1 MYIVLATKIGTDLI
15 DLKGVGPALVSKL
28 QKLKI
33 HNQYDLLFLLP
44 IRYEDKTSLHKIS
57 DLVAGEKALIQ
68 GFVVLTTIVYRGRR
82 MLISQLSDDTGIITL
97 RFFHF
102 SKQQARRLAK
112 NTVVRCFGQ
121 TRKTASGLEMIHPE
135 YQIINPENPAPLESG
150 LTPIYPTTEG
160 LQQGRLRKFVR
171 AALEQQIDTIEELL
185 PDSIVKELGLVPLTE
200 ALREIH
206 QPSQKNIVND
216 HESLARKRLIIEELL
231 ANQLALKRLKRHT
244 KKEPAT
250 VLANRLL
257 KESLIKNLP
266 FKLTKSQ
273 ARVVE
278 EIEMDLEK
286 NRPMMRLLQGD
297 VGSGKTIVAALAM
310 LIAVGSKQQA
320 VLMAPT
326 ELLAEQHFNNV
337 VSWFEPLG
345 ISVALLK
352 SKLSAKDRRTV
363 FAGVA
368 NGTIDII
375 VGTHALF
382 QPSVVYKNLSLV
394 VVDEQHRFG
403 VEQRLSLMKKS
414 SARNTVPHQLIM
426 TATPIPRTLAMTA
439 YGDLD
444 ASIITELPKGRGN
457 IKTIV
462 VPEEKRSQV
471 VDKISKECALGRQ
484 SYWVCPLI
492 EESEELNFQ
501 AAEST
506 YVFLQEQLKRLSVGL
521 VHGKLSSVKKTK
533 AMENFVNGN
542 TNILVAT
549 TVIEVGV
556 DVANSSVMVIENAE
570 RLGLTQLH
578 QLRGRI
584 GRGRHESVC
593 ILLYKKPLS
602 SVAKER
608 LAAIRATNDGF
619 LIAEKDL
626 QLRGPG
632 ELLGTRQKG
641 LIGLRI
647 ADIMRDAYLLPAI
660 NKLAIDIE
668 QNHPDLI
675 EKIVRRWV
683 GDQLEYRNV

>member
-1 MYIVLATKIGTDLI
+1 MGTDLI

-28 QKLKI
+28 EKLNI
-33 HNQYDLLFLLP
+33 HSQYDLLFLLP
-44 IRYEDKTSLHKIS
+44 IRYEDKTSLQKIS
-57 DLVAGEKALIQ
+57 DLVPSEKVLVQ
-68 GFVVLTTIVYRGRR
+68 GTIVLTTIVYRGRR

-102 SKQQARRLAK
+102 SKQQAKGLAK
-112 NTVVRCFGQ
+112 NTIVRCFGQ
-121 TRKTASGLEMIHPE
+121 TRKTTSGLEMIHPE
-135 YQIINPENPAPLESG
+135 YQIIDPENPQPLETG
-150 LTPIYPTTEG
+150 LTPIYPSTEG
-160 LQQGRLRKFVR
+160 LQQGRLRKIIR
-171 AALEQQIDTIEELL
+171 AALNQQIDSIPELL
-185 PDSIVKELGLVPLTE
+185 PHSIIKELGLAPLTKS
-200 ALREIH
+200 LQEIH
-206 QPSQKNIVND
+206 QPSQKNIAN
-216 HESLARKRLIIEELL
+216 ENENLFRKRLIIEELL
-231 ANQLALKRLKRHT
+231 ANQLALKRLKRRT
-244 KKEPAT
+244 KKEPAMA
-250 VLANRLL
+250 LSNLSL
-257 KESLIKNLP
+257 KESLITDLP

-273 ARVVE
+273 SRVVE
-278 EIEMDLEK
+278 EIEGDLKK
-286 NRPMMRLLQGD
+286 NQPMMRLLQGD
-297 VGSGKTIVAALAM
+297 VGSGKTIVAALTM
-310 LIAVGSKQQA
+310 LIAVGNKQQA
-320 VLMAPT
+320 ALMAPT
-326 ELLAEQHFNNV
+326 ELLAEQHYDNL

-345 ISVALLK
+345 VSVALLK
-352 SKLSAKDRRTV
+352 SKLSAKDRREV
-363 FAGVA
+363 LAGIA
-368 NGTIDII
+368 EGNTDII

-382 QPSVVYKNLSLV
+382 QPNVVYKRLALV

-414 SARNTVPHQLIM
+414 NDRNSVPHQLIM

-444 ASIITELPKGRGN
+444 ASIIDELPKGRGD
-457 IKTIV
+457 IETII
-462 VPEEKRSQV
+462 VPEEKRTQV
-471 VDKISKECALGRQ
+471 MEKIIKECAAGRQ

-506 YVFLQEQLKRLSVGL
+506 YVLLQETLQQLNIGL
-521 VHGKLSSVKKTK
+521 VHGKLSSAKKIK
-533 AMENFVNGN
+533 AMEKFKNGN
-542 TNILVAT
+542 THVLVAT

-584 GRGRHESVC
+584 GRGKHQSLC
-593 ILLYKKPLS
+593 ILIYKKPLS
-602 SVAKER
+602 SIAKER

-619 LIAEKDL
+619 VIAEKDL

-660 NKLAIDIE
+660 NKLTVNIE
-668 QNHPDLI
+668 ENHPDVI

>member
-1 MYIVLATKIGTDLI
+1 MGTDLI

-28 QKLKI
+28 QKLKV

-57 DLVAGEKALIQ
+57 ALVAGEKALIQ
-68 GFVVLTTIVYRGRR
+68 GFIVLTTVVYRGRR

-97 RFFHF
+97 RFFNF

-112 NTVVRCFGQ
+112 NAVVRCFGQ

-135 YQIINPENPAPLESG
+135 YQIINPENPAPLEAG

-160 LQQGRLRKFVR
+160 LQQGRLRKIVR

-185 PDSIVKELGLVPLTE
+185 PASIVEELGLVPLTE
-200 ALREIH
+200 SLREIH

-216 HESLARKRLIIEELL
+216 HQSLARKRLIIEELL
-231 ANQLALKRLKRHT
+231 ANQLALKRLKRYT
-244 KKEPAT
+244 KKEPAM

-266 FKLTKSQ
+266 FILTKSQ

-278 EIEMDLEK
+278 EIEMDLKK
-286 NRPMMRLLQGD
+286 NQPMMRLLQGD

-320 VLMAPT
+320 ALMAPT
-326 ELLAEQHFNNV
+326 ELLAEQHFNTV

-345 ISVALLK
+345 VSVALLK

-382 QPSVVYKNLSLV
+382 QPSVVYKNLALV

-414 SARNTVPHQLIM
+414 NDRNTVPHQLIM

-471 VDKISKECALGRQ
+471 MDKISKECALGRQ

-506 YVFLQEQLKRLSVGL
+506 YVFLQEKLKRLSIGL
-521 VHGKLSSVKKTK
+521 VHGKLSSVKKIK
-533 AMENFVNGN
+533 AMENFINGN

-584 GRGRHESVC
+584 GRGRHESIC

-602 SVAKER
+602 LVAKER
-608 LAAIRATNDGF
+608 LAVIRATNDGF

-660 NKLAIDIE
+660 NKLTVNIE

>member
-1 MYIVLATKIGTDLI
+1 MGTDLI

-28 QKLKI
+28 QKLKV

-57 DLVAGEKALIQ
+57 ALVAGEKALIQ
-68 GFVVLTTIVYRGRR
+68 GFIVLTTVVYRGRR

-97 RFFHF
+97 RFFNF

-135 YQIINPENPAPLESG
+135 YQIINPENPAPLEAG

-160 LQQGRLRKFVR
+160 LQQGRLRKIVR

-185 PDSIVKELGLVPLTE
+185 PASIVKELGLVPLTE
-200 ALREIH
+200 SLREIH

-216 HESLARKRLIIEELL
+216 HQSLARKRLIIEELL
-231 ANQLALKRLKRHT
+231 ANQLALKRLKRYT
-244 KKEPAT
+244 KKEPAM

-266 FKLTKSQ
+266 FILTKSQ

-278 EIEMDLEK
+278 EIEMDLKK

-320 VLMAPT
+320 ALMAPT
-326 ELLAEQHFNNV
+326 ELLAEQHFNTV

-345 ISVALLK
+345 VSVALLK

-382 QPSVVYKNLSLV
+382 QPSVVYKNLALV

-414 SARNTVPHQLIM
+414 NDRNTVPHQLIM

-471 VDKISKECALGRQ
+471 MDKISKECALGRQ

-506 YVFLQEQLKRLSVGL
+506 YVFLQEKLKRLSIGL
-521 VHGKLSSVKKTK
+521 VHGKLSSVKKIK
-533 AMENFVNGN
+533 AMENFINGN

-608 LAAIRATNDGF
+608 LAVIRATNDGF

-660 NKLAIDIE
+660 NKLTVNIE

>member
-1 MYIVLATKIGTDLI
+1 MGTDLI
-15 DLKGVGPALVSKL
+15 DLKGVGPVLVSKL
-28 QKLKI
+28 QKLKV

-57 DLVAGEKALIQ
+57 ALVAGEKALIQ
-68 GFVVLTTIVYRGRR
+68 GFVVLTTVVYRGRR

-121 TRKTASGLEMIHPE
+121 TRKTASGLEVIHPQ
-135 YQIINPENPAPLESG
+135 YQIINPENPAPLEAG

-160 LQQGRLRKFVR
+160 LQQGRLRKIVR

-185 PDSIVKELGLVPLTE
+185 PASIVKELGLVPLTE
-200 ALREIH
+200 SLREIH

-216 HESLARKRLIIEELL
+216 HQSLARKRLIIEELL

-244 KKEPAT
+244 KKEPAMA
-250 VLANRLL
+250 LANRLL

-266 FKLTKSQ
+266 FILTKSQ

-278 EIEMDLEK
+278 EIEMDLKK

-320 VLMAPT
+320 ALMAPT

-345 ISVALLK
+345 VSVALLK

-363 FAGVA
+363 LAGIA

-382 QPSVVYKNLSLV
+382 QPSVVYKNLALV

-414 SARNTVPHQLIM
+414 SDRNTVPHQLIM

-471 VDKISKECALGRQ
+471 MDKISKECALGRQ

-506 YVFLQEQLKRLSVGL
+506 YVFLQEKLKRLSIGL

-533 AMENFVNGN
+533 AMENFINGH

-608 LAAIRATNDGF
+608 LAVIRATNDGF

-647 ADIMRDAYLLPAI
+647 ADIMRDAYLLPTI
-660 NKLAIDIE
+660 NKLTVNIE

>member
-1 MYIVLATKIGTDLI
+1 MGTDLI
-15 DLKGVGPALVSKL
+15 ALKGVGPALVSKL
-28 QKLKI
+28 EKLNI
-33 HNQYDLLFLLP
+33 HSQYDLLFLLP
-44 IRYEDKTSLHKIS
+44 IRYEDKTSLQKIS
-57 DLVAGEKALIQ
+57 DLVPGEKVLIQ
-68 GFVVLTTIVYRGRR
+68 GTIVLTTIVYRGRR

-102 SKQQARRLAK
+102 SKQQAKGLAK
-112 NTVVRCFGQ
+112 NTIVRCFGQ
-121 TRKTASGLEMIHPE
+121 TRKTTSGLEMIHPE
-135 YQIINPENPAPLESG
+135 YQIIDPENPQPLETG
-150 LTPIYPTTEG
+150 LTPIYPSTEG
-160 LQQGRLRKFVR
+160 LQQGRLRKIIR
-171 AALEQQIDTIEELL
+171 AALNQQIDSIPELL
-185 PDSIVKELGLVPLTE
+185 PRSIIKELGLVPLTE
-200 ALREIH
+200 SLQEIH
-206 QPSQKNIVND
+206 QPSQKNIANE
-216 HESLARKRLIIEELL
+216 HENLFRKRLIFEELL
-231 ANQLALKRLKRHT
+231 ANQLALKRLKRRT
-244 KKEPAT
+244 KKEPAMA
-250 VLANRLL
+250 LGNLLL
-257 KESLIKNLP
+257 KQSLIAALP

-273 ARVVE
+273 SRVVE
-278 EIEMDLEK
+278 EIEEDLKK
-286 NRPMMRLLQGD
+286 NQPMMRLLQGD
-297 VGSGKTIVAALAM
+297 VGSGKTIVAALTM
-310 LIAVGSKQQA
+310 LIAVGNKQQA
-320 VLMAPT
+320 ALMAPT
-326 ELLAEQHFNNV
+326 ELLAEQHYNNL

-345 ISVALLK
+345 VSVALLK
-352 SKLSAKDRRTV
+352 SKLSAKDRREVLT
-363 FAGVA
+363 GVA
-368 NGTIDII
+368 EGNVDII

-382 QPSVVYKNLSLV
+382 QPNVVYKRLALV
-394 VVDEQHRFG
+394 VVDEQQRFG

-414 SARNTVPHQLIM
+414 SNRNSVPHQLIM

-444 ASIITELPKGRGN
+444 ASIIDELPKGRGD
-457 IKTIV
+457 IETII
-462 VPEEKRSQV
+462 VPEEKRAQV
-471 VDKISKECALGRQ
+471 MEKIIKECARGRQ

-506 YVFLQEQLKRLSVGL
+506 YALLQETLQQLNIGL
-521 VHGKLSSVKKTK
+521 VHGKLNSAKKIK
-533 AMENFVNGN
+533 AMENFKNGN
-542 TNILVAT
+542 TDVLVAT

-584 GRGRHESVC
+584 GRGKHKSLC
-593 ILLYKKPLS
+593 ILIYKKPLS
-602 SVAKER
+602 SIAKER

-619 LIAEKDL
+619 VIAEKDL

-660 NKLAIDIE
+660 NKLTVNIE
-668 QNHPDLI
+668 ENHPDVI

>member
-1 MYIVLATKIGTDLI
+1 MGTDLI

-28 QKLKI
+28 QKLKV

-57 DLVAGEKALIQ
+57 ALVAGEKALIQ
-68 GFVVLTTIVYRGRR
+68 GFIVLTTVVYRGRR

-97 RFFHF
+97 RFFNF

-135 YQIINPENPAPLESG
+135 YQIINPENPAPLEAG

-160 LQQGRLRKFVR
+160 LQQGRLRKIVR

-185 PDSIVKELGLVPLTE
+185 PASIVKELGLVPLTE
-200 ALREIH
+200 SLREIH

-216 HESLARKRLIIEELL
+216 HQSLARKRLIIEELL
-231 ANQLALKRLKRHT
+231 ANQLALKRLKKHT
-244 KKEPAT
+244 KKEPAMA
-250 VLANRLL
+250 LANRLL

-278 EIEMDLEK
+278 EIEMDLKK

-320 VLMAPT
+320 TLMAPT

-345 ISVALLK
+345 VSVALLK

-363 FAGVA
+363 LAGIA

-382 QPSVVYKNLSLV
+382 QPSVVYKNLALV

-414 SARNTVPHQLIM
+414 SDRNTVPHQLIM

-471 VDKISKECALGRQ
+471 MDKISKECALGRQ

-506 YVFLQEQLKRLSVGL
+506 YVFLQEKLKRLSIGL

-533 AMENFVNGN
+533 AMENFINGH

-608 LAAIRATNDGF
+608 LAVIRATNDGF

-660 NKLAIDIE
+660 NKLTVNIE

>member
-1 MYIVLATKIGTDLI
+1 MGTDLI

-28 QKLKI
+28 QKLKV

-57 DLVAGEKALIQ
+57 ALVAGEKALIQ
-68 GFVVLTTIVYRGRR
+68 GFIVLTTVVYRGRR

-97 RFFHF
+97 RFFNF

-135 YQIINPENPAPLESG
+135 YQIINPENPAPLEAG

-160 LQQGRLRKFVR
+160 LQQGRLRKIVR

-185 PDSIVKELGLVPLTE
+185 PASVVKELGLVPLTE
-200 ALREIH
+200 SLREIH

-216 HESLARKRLIIEELL
+216 HQSLARKRLIIEELL
-231 ANQLALKRLKRHT
+231 ANQLALKRLKRYT
-244 KKEPAT
+244 KKEPAM

-266 FKLTKSQ
+266 FILTKSQ

-278 EIEMDLEK
+278 EIEMDLKK
-286 NRPMMRLLQGD
+286 NQPMMRLLQGD

-320 VLMAPT
+320 ALMAPT

-382 QPSVVYKNLSLV
+382 QPSVVYKNLALV

-414 SARNTVPHQLIM
+414 NDRNTVPHQLIM

-471 VDKISKECALGRQ
+471 MDKISKECALGRQ

-506 YVFLQEQLKRLSVGL
+506 YVFLQEKLKRLSIGL
-521 VHGKLSSVKKTK
+521 VHGKLSSVKKIK
-533 AMENFVNGN
+533 AMENFINGN

-584 GRGRHESVC
+584 GRGRHESIC

-602 SVAKER
+602 LVAKER
-608 LAAIRATNDGF
+608 LAVIRATNDGF

-660 NKLAIDIE
+660 NKLTVNIE

>member
-1 MYIVLATKIGTDLI
+1 MGTDLI

-135 YQIINPENPAPLESG
+135 YQIINPENPAPLEAG

-160 LQQGRLRKFVR
+160 LQQGRLRKIVR

-185 PDSIVKELGLVPLTE
+185 PASIVKELGLVPLTE
-200 ALREIH
+200 SLREIH

-216 HESLARKRLIIEELL
+216 HQSLARKRLIIEELL

-320 VLMAPT
+320 ALMAPT

-382 QPSVVYKNLSLV
+382 QPSVVYKNLALV

-660 NKLAIDIE
+660 NKLTVNIE

>member
-1 MYIVLATKIGTDLI
+1 MGTDLI

-28 QKLKI
+28 EKLNI
-33 HNQYDLLFLLP
+33 HSQYDLLFLLP
-44 IRYEDKTSLHKIS
+44 IRYEDKTSLQKIS
-57 DLVAGEKALIQ
+57 DLVPGEKVLIQ
-68 GFVVLTTIVYRGRR
+68 GTIVLTTIVYRGRR

-102 SKQQARRLAK
+102 SKQQAKGLAK
-112 NTVVRCFGQ
+112 NTIVRCFGQ
-121 TRKTASGLEMIHPE
+121 TRKTTSGLEMIHPE
-135 YQIINPENPAPLESG
+135 YQIIDPENPQPLETG
-150 LTPIYPTTEG
+150 LTPIYPSTEG
-160 LQQGRLRKFVR
+160 LQQGRLRKIIR
-171 AALEQQIDTIEELL
+171 AALNQQIDSIPELL
-185 PDSIVKELGLVPLTE
+185 PPSVIKELSLVPLTE
-200 ALREIH
+200 SLQEIH
-206 QPSQKNIVND
+206 QPSQKNIANED
-216 HESLARKRLIIEELL
+216 DNLFRKRLIIEELL
-231 ANQLALKRLKRHT
+231 ANQLALKRLKRRT
-244 KKEPAT
+244 KKEPAMA
-250 VLANRLL
+250 LGNLLL
-257 KESLIKNLP
+257 KESLIRALP

-273 ARVVE
+273 SRVVE
-278 EIEMDLEK
+278 EIEEDLKK
-286 NRPMMRLLQGD
+286 NQPMMRLLQGD

-310 LIAVGSKQQA
+310 LIAVGNKQQA
-320 VLMAPT
+320 AMMAPT
-326 ELLAEQHFNNV
+326 ELLAEQHYNNL

-345 ISVALLK
+345 VSVALLK
-352 SKLSAKDRRTV
+352 SKLSAKDRREVLT
-363 FAGVA
+363 GVA
-368 NGTIDII
+368 EGNIDII

-382 QPSVVYKNLSLV
+382 QPNVVYKSLALV

-414 SARNTVPHQLIM
+414 SDRNSVPHQLIM

-444 ASIITELPKGRGN
+444 ASIIDELPKGRGD
-457 IKTIV
+457 IETII
-462 VPEEKRSQV
+462 VPEEKRAQV
-471 VDKISKECALGRQ
+471 MEKIIKECARGRQ

-506 YVFLQEQLKRLSVGL
+506 YVLLQETLQQLNIGL
-521 VHGKLSSVKKTK
+521 VHGKLSSAKKIK
-533 AMENFVNGN
+533 AMENFKNGN
-542 TNILVAT
+542 THVLVAT

-584 GRGRHESVC
+584 GRGKHKSLC
-593 ILLYKKPLS
+593 ILIYKKPLS
-602 SVAKER
+602 SIAKER

-619 LIAEKDL
+619 VIAEKDL

-660 NKLAIDIE
+660 NKLTVNIE
-668 QNHPDLI
+668 ENHPDVI

>member
-1 MYIVLATKIGTDLI
+1 MGTDLI
-15 DLKGVGPALVSKL
+15 DLKGIGPVLVSKL
-28 QKLKI
+28 QKLKV

-57 DLVAGEKALIQ
+57 ALVAGEKALIQ
-68 GFVVLTTIVYRGRR
+68 GFVVLTTVVYRGRR

-135 YQIINPENPAPLESG
+135 YQIINPENPAPLEAG

-160 LQQGRLRKFVR
+160 LQQGRLRKIVR

-185 PDSIVKELGLVPLTE
+185 PASIVKELGLVPLTE
-200 ALREIH
+200 SLREIH

-216 HESLARKRLIIEELL
+216 HQSLARKRLIIEELL

-244 KKEPAT
+244 KKEPAMA
-250 VLANRLL
+250 LANRLL

-278 EIEMDLEK
+278 EIEMDLKK

-320 VLMAPT
+320 ALMAPT

-345 ISVALLK
+345 VSVALLK

-363 FAGVA
+363 LAGIA

-382 QPSVVYKNLSLV
+382 QPSVVYKNLALV

-414 SARNTVPHQLIM
+414 SDRNTVPHQLIM

-471 VDKISKECALGRQ
+471 MDKISKECALGRQ

-506 YVFLQEQLKRLSVGL
+506 YVFLQEKLKRLSIGL

-533 AMENFVNGN
+533 AMENFINGH

-578 QLRGRI
+578 QLRGRV

-608 LAAIRATNDGF
+608 LAVIRATNDGF

-647 ADIMRDAYLLPAI
+647 ADIMRDAYLLPTI
-660 NKLAIDIE
+660 NKLTVNIE

>member
-1 MYIVLATKIGTDLI
+1 MGTDLI
-15 DLKGVGPALVSKL
+15 DLKGVGPVLVSKL
-28 QKLKI
+28 QKLKV

-57 DLVAGEKALIQ
+57 ALVAGEKALIQ
-68 GFVVLTTIVYRGRR
+68 GFVVLTTVVYRGRR

-135 YQIINPENPAPLESG
+135 YQIINPENPAPLEAG

-160 LQQGRLRKFVR
+160 LQQGRLRKIVR

-185 PDSIVKELGLVPLTE
+185 PASIVKELGLVPLTE
-200 ALREIH
+200 SLREIH

-216 HESLARKRLIIEELL
+216 HQSLARKRLIIEELL

-244 KKEPAT
+244 KKEPAMA
-250 VLANRLL
+250 LANRLL

-278 EIEMDLEK
+278 EIEMDLKK

-320 VLMAPT
+320 ALMAPT

-345 ISVALLK
+345 VSVALLK

-363 FAGVA
+363 LAGIA

-382 QPSVVYKNLSLV
+382 QPSVVYKNLALV

-414 SARNTVPHQLIM
+414 SDRNTVPHQLIM

-471 VDKISKECALGRQ
+471 MDKISKECALGRQ

-506 YVFLQEQLKRLSVGL
+506 YVFLQEKLKRLSIGL

-533 AMENFVNGN
+533 AMENFINGH

-608 LAAIRATNDGF
+608 LAVIRATNDGF

-660 NKLAIDIE
+660 NKLTVNIE

>member
-1 MYIVLATKIGTDLI
+1 MGTDLI
-15 DLKGVGPALVSKL
+15 DLKGVGPVLVSKL
-28 QKLKI
+28 QKLKV

-57 DLVAGEKALIQ
+57 ALVAGEKALIQ
-68 GFVVLTTIVYRGRR
+68 GFVVLTTVVYRGRR

-97 RFFHF
+97 RFFNF

-135 YQIINPENPAPLESG
+135 YQIINPENPAPLEAG

-160 LQQGRLRKFVR
+160 LQQGRLRKIVR

-185 PDSIVKELGLVPLTE
+185 PASIVKELGLVPLTE
-200 ALREIH
+200 SLREIH

-216 HESLARKRLIIEELL
+216 HQSLARKRLIIEELL

-244 KKEPAT
+244 KKEPAMA
-250 VLANRLL
+250 LANRLL
-257 KESLIKNLP
+257 KASLIKNLP

-278 EIEMDLEK
+278 EIEMDLKK
-286 NRPMMRLLQGD
+286 NQPMMRLLQGD

-320 VLMAPT
+320 ALMAPT
-326 ELLAEQHFNNV
+326 ELLAEQHFNTV

-345 ISVALLK
+345 VSVALLK

-363 FAGVA
+363 LAGIA

-382 QPSVVYKNLSLV
+382 QPSVVYKNLALA

-414 SARNTVPHQLIM
+414 SDRNTVPHQLIM

-471 VDKISKECALGRQ
+471 MDKISKECALGRQ

-506 YVFLQEQLKRLSVGL
+506 YVFLQEKLKRLSIGL

-533 AMENFVNGN
+533 AMENFINGH

-578 QLRGRI
+578 QLRGRV

-608 LAAIRATNDGF
+608 LAVIRATNDGF

-660 NKLAIDIE
+660 NKLTVNIE

>member
-1 MYIVLATKIGTDLI
+1 MGTDLI

-28 QKLKI
+28 QKLKV

-44 IRYEDKTSLHKIS
+44 IRYEDKTYLHKIS
-57 DLVAGEKALIQ
+57 ALVAGEKALIQ
-68 GFVVLTTIVYRGRR
+68 GFVVLTTVVYRGRR

-121 TRKTASGLEMIHPE
+121 TRKTASGLEMIHPQ
-135 YQIINPENPAPLESG
+135 YQIINPENPAPLEAG

-160 LQQGRLRKFVR
+160 LQQGRLRKIVR

-185 PDSIVKELGLVPLTE
+185 PASIVKELGLVPLTE
-200 ALREIH
+200 SLREIH
-206 QPSQKNIVND
+206 QPSQKNIVNG
-216 HESLARKRLIIEELL
+216 HQSLARKRLIIEELL

-244 KKEPAT
+244 KKEPAMA
-250 VLANRLL
+250 LANRLL

-278 EIEMDLEK
+278 EIEMDLKK

-320 VLMAPT
+320 ALMAPT

-345 ISVALLK
+345 VSVALLK

-363 FAGVA
+363 LAGIA

-382 QPSVVYKNLSLV
+382 QPSVVYKNLALV

-414 SARNTVPHQLIM
+414 SDRNTVPHQLIM

-471 VDKISKECALGRQ
+471 MDKISKECALGRQ

-506 YVFLQEQLKRLSVGL
+506 YVFLQEKLKRLSIGL

-533 AMENFVNGN
+533 AMENFINGH

-578 QLRGRI
+578 QLRGRV

-608 LAAIRATNDGF
+608 LAVIRATNDGF

-660 NKLAIDIE
+660 NKLTVNIE

>member
-1 MYIVLATKIGTDLI
+1 MGTDLI

-28 QKLKI
+28 QKLKV

-57 DLVAGEKALIQ
+57 ALVAGEKALIQ
-68 GFVVLTTIVYRGRR
+68 GFVVLTTVVYRGRR

-135 YQIINPENPAPLESG
+135 YQIINPENPAPLEAG

-160 LQQGRLRKFVR
+160 LQQGRLRKIVR

-185 PDSIVKELGLVPLTE
+185 PASIVKELGLVPLTE
-200 ALREIH
+200 SLREIH

-216 HESLARKRLIIEELL
+216 HQSLARKRLIIEELL

-244 KKEPAT
+244 KKEPAMA
-250 VLANRLL
+250 LANRLL
-257 KESLIKNLP
+257 KASLIKNLP

-278 EIEMDLEK
+278 EIEMDLKK

-320 VLMAPT
+320 ALMAPT

-345 ISVALLK
+345 VSVALLK

-363 FAGVA
+363 LAGIA

-382 QPSVVYKNLSLV
+382 QPSVVYKNLALV

-414 SARNTVPHQLIM
+414 SDRNTVPHQLIM

-471 VDKISKECALGRQ
+471 MDKISKECALGRQ

-506 YVFLQEQLKRLSVGL
+506 YVFLQEKLKRLSIGL

-533 AMENFVNGN
+533 AMENFINGH

-608 LAAIRATNDGF
+608 LAVIRATNDGF

-660 NKLAIDIE
+660 NKLTVNIE

>member
-1 MYIVLATKIGTDLI
+1 MGTDLI
-15 DLKGVGPALVSKL
+15 DLKGVGPVLVSKL
-28 QKLKI
+28 QKLKV

-44 IRYEDKTSLHKIS
+44 IRYEDKTYLHKIS
-57 DLVAGEKALIQ
+57 ALVAGEKALIQ
-68 GFVVLTTIVYRGRR
+68 GFVVLTTVVYRGRR

-135 YQIINPENPAPLESG
+135 YQIINPENPAPLEAG

-160 LQQGRLRKFVR
+160 LQQGRLRKIVR

-185 PDSIVKELGLVPLTE
+185 PASIVKELGLVPLTE
-200 ALREIH
+200 SLREIH
-206 QPSQKNIVND
+206 QPSQKNIVNG
-216 HESLARKRLIIEELL
+216 HQSLARKRLIIEELL

-244 KKEPAT
+244 KKEPAMA
-250 VLANRLL
+250 LANRLL

-278 EIEMDLEK
+278 EIEMDLKK

-320 VLMAPT
+320 ALMAPT

-345 ISVALLK
+345 VSVALLK

-363 FAGVA
+363 LAGIA

-382 QPSVVYKNLSLV
+382 QPSVVYKNLALV

-414 SARNTVPHQLIM
+414 SDRNTVPHQLIM

-471 VDKISKECALGRQ
+471 IDKISKECALGRQ

-506 YVFLQEQLKRLSVGL
+506 YVFLQEKLKRLSIGL

-533 AMENFVNGN
+533 AMENFINGH

-578 QLRGRI
+578 QLRGRV

-608 LAAIRATNDGF
+608 LAVIRATNDGF

-647 ADIMRDAYLLPAI
+647 ADIMRDAYLLPTI
-660 NKLAIDIE
+660 NKLTVNIE

>member
-1 MYIVLATKIGTDLI
+1 MGTDLI

-28 QKLKI
+28 QKLKV

-57 DLVAGEKALIQ
+57 ALVAGEKALIQ
-68 GFVVLTTIVYRGRR
+68 GFVVLTTVVYRGRR

-135 YQIINPENPAPLESG
+135 YQIINPENPAPLEAG

-160 LQQGRLRKFVR
+160 LQQGRLRKIVR

-185 PDSIVKELGLVPLTE
+185 PASIVKELGLVPLTE
-200 ALREIH
+200 SLREIH

-216 HESLARKRLIIEELL
+216 HQSLARKRLIIEELL

-244 KKEPAT
+244 KKEPAMA
-250 VLANRLL
+250 LANRLL

-278 EIEMDLEK
+278 EIEMDLKK

-320 VLMAPT
+320 ALMAPT

-345 ISVALLK
+345 VSVALLK

-363 FAGVA
+363 LAGIA

-382 QPSVVYKNLSLV
+382 QPSVVYKNLALV

-414 SARNTVPHQLIM
+414 SDRNTVPHQLIM

-471 VDKISKECALGRQ
+471 MDKISKECALGRQ

-506 YVFLQEQLKRLSVGL
+506 YVFLQEKLKRLSIGL

-533 AMENFVNGN
+533 AMENFINGH

-608 LAAIRATNDGF
+608 LAVIRATNDGF

-660 NKLAIDIE
+660 NKLTVNIE

>member
-1 MYIVLATKIGTDLI
+1 MGTDLI

-28 QKLKI
+28 QKLKV

-57 DLVAGEKALIQ
+57 ALVAGEKALIQ
-68 GFVVLTTIVYRGRR
+68 GFIVLTTVVYRGRR

-97 RFFHF
+97 RFFNF

-135 YQIINPENPAPLESG
+135 YQIINPENPAPLEAG

-160 LQQGRLRKFVR
+160 LQQGRLRKIVR

-185 PDSIVKELGLVPLTE
+185 PASIVKELGLVPLTE
-200 ALREIH
+200 SLREIH

-216 HESLARKRLIIEELL
+216 HQSLARKRLIIEELL
-231 ANQLALKRLKRHT
+231 ANQLALKRLKRYT
-244 KKEPAT
+244 KKEPAM

-266 FKLTKSQ
+266 FILTKSQ

-278 EIEMDLEK
+278 EIEMDLKK
-286 NRPMMRLLQGD
+286 NQPMMRLLQGD

-320 VLMAPT
+320 ALMAPT
-326 ELLAEQHFNNV
+326 ELLAEQHFNTV

-345 ISVALLK
+345 VSVALLK

-382 QPSVVYKNLSLV
+382 QPSVVYKNLALV

-414 SARNTVPHQLIM
+414 NDRNTVPHQLIM

-471 VDKISKECALGRQ
+471 MDKISKECALGRQ

-506 YVFLQEQLKRLSVGL
+506 YVFLQEKLKRLSIGL
-521 VHGKLSSVKKTK
+521 VHGKLSSAKKTK
-533 AMENFVNGN
+533 AMENFINGN

-584 GRGRHESVC
+584 GRGRHESIC

-602 SVAKER
+602 LIAKER
-608 LAAIRATNDGF
+608 LAVIRATNDGF

-660 NKLAIDIE
+660 NKLTVNIE

>member
-1 MYIVLATKIGTDLI
+1 MGTDLI
-15 DLKGVGPALVSKL
+15 DLKGVGPVLVSKL
-28 QKLKI
+28 QKLKV

-44 IRYEDKTSLHKIS
+44 IRYEDKTYLHKIS
-57 DLVAGEKALIQ
+57 ALVAGEKALIQ
-68 GFVVLTTIVYRGRR
+68 GFVVLTTVVYRGRR

-135 YQIINPENPAPLESG
+135 YQIINPENPAPLEAG

-160 LQQGRLRKFVR
+160 LQQGRLRKIVR

-185 PDSIVKELGLVPLTE
+185 PASIVKELGLVPLTE
-200 ALREIH
+200 SLREIH
-206 QPSQKNIVND
+206 QPSQKNIVNG
-216 HESLARKRLIIEELL
+216 HQSLARKRLIIEELL

-244 KKEPAT
+244 KKEPAMA
-250 VLANRLL
+250 LANRLL

-278 EIEMDLEK
+278 EIEMDLKK
-286 NRPMMRLLQGD
+286 NWPMMRLLQGD

-320 VLMAPT
+320 ALMAPT

-345 ISVALLK
+345 VSVALLK

-363 FAGVA
+363 LAGIA

-382 QPSVVYKNLSLV
+382 QPSVVYKNLALV

-414 SARNTVPHQLIM
+414 SDRNTVPHQLIM

-471 VDKISKECALGRQ
+471 MDKISKECALGRQ

-506 YVFLQEQLKRLSVGL
+506 YVFLQEKLKRLSIGL

-533 AMENFVNGN
+533 AMENFINGH

-578 QLRGRI
+578 QLRGRV

-608 LAAIRATNDGF
+608 LAVIRATNDGF

-660 NKLAIDIE
+660 NKLTVNIE

>member
-1 MYIVLATKIGTDLI
+1 MGTDLI
-15 DLKGVGPALVSKL
+15 DLKGVGPVLVSKL
-28 QKLKI
+28 QKLKV

-57 DLVAGEKALIQ
+57 ALVAGEKALIQ
-68 GFVVLTTIVYRGRR
+68 GFVVLTTVVYRGRR

-135 YQIINPENPAPLESG
+135 YQIINPENPAPLEAG

-160 LQQGRLRKFVR
+160 LQQGRLRKIVR

-185 PDSIVKELGLVPLTE
+185 PASIVKELGLVPLTE
-200 ALREIH
+200 SLREIH
-206 QPSQKNIVND
+206 QPSQKNIVNG
-216 HESLARKRLIIEELL
+216 HQSLARKRLIIEELL

-244 KKEPAT
+244 KKEPAMA
-250 VLANRLL
+250 LANRLL

-278 EIEMDLEK
+278 EIEMDLKK
-286 NRPMMRLLQGD
+286 NWPMMRLLQGD

-320 VLMAPT
+320 ALMAPT

-345 ISVALLK
+345 VSVALLK

-363 FAGVA
+363 LAGIA

-382 QPSVVYKNLSLV
+382 QPSVVYKNLALV

-414 SARNTVPHQLIM
+414 SDRNTVPHQLIM

-471 VDKISKECALGRQ
+471 MDKISKECALGRQ

-506 YVFLQEQLKRLSVGL
+506 YVFLQEKLKRLSIGL

-533 AMENFVNGN
+533 AMENFINGH

-608 LAAIRATNDGF
+608 LAVIRATNDGF

-660 NKLAIDIE
+660 NKLTVNIE

>member
-28 QKLKI
+28 HKLKV

-135 YQIINPENPAPLESG
+135 YQIINPENPVPLEAG

-171 AALEQQIDTIEELL
+171 AALDQQIDTIEELL
-185 PDSIVKELGLVPLTE
+185 PASMVKELGLVPLTE
-200 ALREIH
+200 SLREIH
-206 QPSQKNIVND
+206 QPSQKNIVNG

-250 VLANRLL
+250 MLSNRLL

-278 EIEMDLEK
+278 EIEMDLK
-286 NRPMMRLLQGD
+286 QNRPMMRLLQGD

-320 VLMAPT
+320 ALMAPT

-352 SKLSAKDRRTV
+352 SKLPAKDRRTV

-382 QPSVVYKNLSLV
+382 QPSVVYKNLALV

-593 ILLYKKPLS
+593 ILLYKQPLS

-660 NKLAIDIE
+660 NKLAVNIE
-668 QNHPDLI
+668 QNHPDVI
-675 EKIVRRWV
+675 DKIVRRWV

>member
-1 MYIVLATKIGTDLI
+1 MGTDLI

-28 QKLKI
+28 QKLKV

-57 DLVAGEKALIQ
+57 ALVAGEKALIQ
-68 GFVVLTTIVYRGRR
+68 GFVVLTTVVYRGRR

-135 YQIINPENPAPLESG
+135 YQIINPENPAPLEAG

-160 LQQGRLRKFVR
+160 LQQGRLRKIVR

-185 PDSIVKELGLVPLTE
+185 PASIVKELGLVPLTE
-200 ALREIH
+200 SLREIH
-206 QPSQKNIVND
+206 QPSQKNIVNG
-216 HESLARKRLIIEELL
+216 HQSLARKRLIIEELL

-244 KKEPAT
+244 KKEPAMA
-250 VLANRLL
+250 LANRLL

-278 EIEMDLEK
+278 EIEMDLKK

-320 VLMAPT
+320 ALMAPT

-345 ISVALLK
+345 VSVALLK

-363 FAGVA
+363 LAGIA

-382 QPSVVYKNLSLV
+382 QPSVVYKNLALV

-414 SARNTVPHQLIM
+414 SDRNTVPHQLIM

-471 VDKISKECALGRQ
+471 MDKISKECALGRQ

-506 YVFLQEQLKRLSVGL
+506 YVFLQEKLKRLSIGL

-533 AMENFVNGN
+533 AMENFINGH

-578 QLRGRI
+578 QLRGRV

-608 LAAIRATNDGF
+608 LAVIRATNDGF

-660 NKLAIDIE
+660 NKLTVNIE

>member
-1 MYIVLATKIGTDLI
+1 MGTDLI

-28 QKLKI
+28 QKLKV

-57 DLVAGEKALIQ
+57 ALVAGEKALIQ
-68 GFVVLTTIVYRGRR
+68 GFIVLTTVVYRGRR

-97 RFFHF
+97 RFFNF

-135 YQIINPENPAPLESG
+135 YQIINPENPAPLEAG

-160 LQQGRLRKFVR
+160 LQQGRLRKIVR

-185 PDSIVKELGLVPLTE
+185 PASIVKELGLVPLTE
-200 ALREIH
+200 SLREIH

-216 HESLARKRLIIEELL
+216 HQSLARKRLIIEELL
-231 ANQLALKRLKRHT
+231 ANQLALKRLKKHT
-244 KKEPAT
+244 KKEPAMA
-250 VLANRLL
+250 LANRLL

-278 EIEMDLEK
+278 EIEMDLKK

-320 VLMAPT
+320 ALMAPT
-326 ELLAEQHFNNV
+326 ELLAEQHFNTV

-345 ISVALLK
+345 VSVALLK

-382 QPSVVYKNLSLV
+382 QPSVVYKNLALV

-414 SARNTVPHQLIM
+414 SDRNTVPHQLIM

-471 VDKISKECALGRQ
+471 MDKISKECALGRQ

-506 YVFLQEQLKRLSVGL
+506 YVFLQEKLKRLSIGL

-533 AMENFVNGN
+533 AMENFINGH

-608 LAAIRATNDGF
+608 LAVIRATNDGF

-660 NKLAIDIE
+660 NKLTVNIE

>member
-1 MYIVLATKIGTDLI
+1 MGTDLI

-28 QKLKI
+28 QKLKV

-57 DLVAGEKALIQ
+57 ALVAGEKALIQ
-68 GFVVLTTIVYRGRR
+68 GFVVLTTVVYRGRR

-97 RFFHF
+97 RFFNF

-135 YQIINPENPAPLESG
+135 YQIINPENPAPLEAG

-160 LQQGRLRKFVR
+160 LQQGRLRKIVR

-185 PDSIVKELGLVPLTE
+185 PASIVKELGLVPLTE
-200 ALREIH
+200 SLREIH
-206 QPSQKNIVND
+206 QPSQKNIVNG
-216 HESLARKRLIIEELL
+216 HQSLARKRLIIEELL

-244 KKEPAT
+244 KKEPAMA
-250 VLANRLL
+250 LANRLL

-278 EIEMDLEK
+278 EIEMDLKK

-320 VLMAPT
+320 ALMAPT

-345 ISVALLK
+345 VSVALLK

-363 FAGVA
+363 LAGIA

-382 QPSVVYKNLSLV
+382 QPSVVYKNLALV

-414 SARNTVPHQLIM
+414 SDRNTVPHQLIM

-471 VDKISKECALGRQ
+471 MDKISKECALGRQ

-506 YVFLQEQLKRLSVGL
+506 YVFLQEKLKRLSIGL

-533 AMENFVNGN
+533 AMENFINGH

-608 LAAIRATNDGF
+608 LAVIRATNDGF

-660 NKLAIDIE
+660 NKLTVNIE

>member
-1 MYIVLATKIGTDLI
+1 MGTDLI
-15 DLKGVGPALVSKL
+15 DLKGIGPVLVSKL
-28 QKLKI
+28 QKLKV

-57 DLVAGEKALIQ
+57 ALVAGEKALIQ
-68 GFVVLTTIVYRGRR
+68 GFIVLTTVVYRGRR

-97 RFFHF
+97 RFFNF

-135 YQIINPENPAPLESG
+135 YQIINPENPAPLEAG

-160 LQQGRLRKFVR
+160 LQQGRLRKIVR

-185 PDSIVKELGLVPLTE
+185 PASIVKELGLVPLTE
-200 ALREIH
+200 SLREIH
-206 QPSQKNIVND
+206 QPSQKNIVNG
-216 HESLARKRLIIEELL
+216 HQSLARKRLIIEELL

-244 KKEPAT
+244 KKEPAMA
-250 VLANRLL
+250 LANRLL

-278 EIEMDLEK
+278 EIEMDLKK
-286 NRPMMRLLQGD
+286 NWPMMRLLQGD

-320 VLMAPT
+320 ALMAPT

-345 ISVALLK
+345 VSAALLK

-363 FAGVA
+363 LAGIA

-382 QPSVVYKNLSLV
+382 QPSVVYKNLALV

-414 SARNTVPHQLIM
+414 SDRNTVPHQLIM

-444 ASIITELPKGRGN
+444 ASIITELPKGRGT

-471 VDKISKECALGRQ
+471 MDKISKECALGRQ

-506 YVFLQEQLKRLSVGL
+506 YVFLQEKLKRLSIGL

-533 AMENFVNGN
+533 AMENFINGH

-608 LAAIRATNDGF
+608 LAVIRATNDGF

-660 NKLAIDIE
+660 NKLTVNIE

>member
-1 MYIVLATKIGTDLI
+1 MGTDLI

-28 QKLKI
+28 QKLKV

-57 DLVAGEKALIQ
+57 ALVAGEKALIQ
-68 GFVVLTTIVYRGRR
+68 GFIVLTTVVYRGRR

-97 RFFHF
+97 RFFNF

-135 YQIINPENPAPLESG
+135 YQIINPENPAPLEAG

-160 LQQGRLRKFVR
+160 LQQGRLRKIVR

-185 PDSIVKELGLVPLTE
+185 PASIVKELGLVPLTE
-200 ALREIH
+200 SLREIH

-216 HESLARKRLIIEELL
+216 HQSLARKRLIIEELL

-244 KKEPAT
+244 KKEPAMA
-250 VLANRLL
+250 LANRLL

-278 EIEMDLEK
+278 EIEMDLKK

-320 VLMAPT
+320 ALMAPT

-345 ISVALLK
+345 VSVALLK

-363 FAGVA
+363 LAGIA

-382 QPSVVYKNLSLV
+382 QPSVVYKNLALV

-414 SARNTVPHQLIM
+414 SDRNTVPHQLIM

-471 VDKISKECALGRQ
+471 MDKISKECALGRQ

-506 YVFLQEQLKRLSVGL
+506 YVFLQEKLKRLSIGL

-533 AMENFVNGN
+533 AMENFINGH

-608 LAAIRATNDGF
+608 LAVIRATNDGF

-660 NKLAIDIE
+660 NKLTVNIE

>member
-1 MYIVLATKIGTDLI
+1 MGTDLI

-28 QKLKI
+28 QKLKV

-57 DLVAGEKALIQ
+57 ALVAGEKALIQ
-68 GFVVLTTIVYRGRR
+68 GFIVLTTVVYRGRR

-135 YQIINPENPAPLESG
+135 YQIINPENPAPLEAG

-160 LQQGRLRKFVR
+160 LQQGRLRKIVR

-185 PDSIVKELGLVPLTE
+185 PASIVKELGLVPLTE
-200 ALREIH
+200 SLREIH

-216 HESLARKRLIIEELL
+216 HQSLARKRLIIEELL

-244 KKEPAT
+244 KKEPAMA
-250 VLANRLL
+250 LANRLL

-278 EIEMDLEK
+278 EIEMDLKK

-320 VLMAPT
+320 ALMAPT

-345 ISVALLK
+345 VSVALLK

-382 QPSVVYKNLSLV
+382 QPSVVYKNLALV

-414 SARNTVPHQLIM
+414 SDRNTVPHQLIM

-471 VDKISKECALGRQ
+471 MDKISKECALGRQ

-506 YVFLQEQLKRLSVGL
+506 YVFLQEKLKRLSIGL

-533 AMENFVNGN
+533 AMENFINGN

-602 SVAKER
+602 LVAKER
-608 LAAIRATNDGF
+608 LAVIRATNDGF

-660 NKLAIDIE
+660 NKLTVNIE

>member
-135 YQIINPENPAPLESG
+135 YQIINPENPVPLEAG

-171 AALEQQIDTIEELL
+171 AALDQQIDTIEELL
-185 PDSIVKELGLVPLTE
+185 PASMVKELGLVPLTE
-200 ALREIH
+200 SLREIH
-206 QPSQKNIVND
+206 QPSQKNIVNG

-250 VLANRLL
+250 MLSNRLL

-320 VLMAPT
+320 ALMAPT

-352 SKLSAKDRRTV
+352 SKLPAKDRRTV

-382 QPSVVYKNLSLV
+382 QPSVVYKNLALV

-593 ILLYKKPLS
+593 ILLYKQPLS

-660 NKLAIDIE
+660 NKLTVNIE

>member
-1 MYIVLATKIGTDLI
+1 MGTDLI
-15 DLKGVGPALVSKL
+15 DLKGVGPVLVSKL
-28 QKLKI
+28 QKLKV

-57 DLVAGEKALIQ
+57 ALVAGEKALIQ
-68 GFVVLTTIVYRGRR
+68 GFVVLTTVVYRGRR

-135 YQIINPENPAPLESG
+135 YQIINPENPAPLEAG

-160 LQQGRLRKFVR
+160 LQQGRLRKIVR

-185 PDSIVKELGLVPLTE
+185 PASIVKELGLVPLTE
-200 ALREIH
+200 SLREIH

-216 HESLARKRLIIEELL
+216 HQSLARKRLIIEELL

-244 KKEPAT
+244 KKEPAMA
-250 VLANRLL
+250 LANRLL

-278 EIEMDLEK
+278 EIEMDLKK

-320 VLMAPT
+320 ALMAPT

-345 ISVALLK
+345 VSVALLK

-363 FAGVA
+363 LAGIA

-382 QPSVVYKNLSLV
+382 QPSVVYKNLALV

-414 SARNTVPHQLIM
+414 SDRNTVPHQLIM

-471 VDKISKECALGRQ
+471 MDKISKECALGRQ

-506 YVFLQEQLKRLSVGL
+506 YVFLQEKLKRLSIGL

-533 AMENFVNGN
+533 AMENFINGH

-578 QLRGRI
+578 QLRGRV

-608 LAAIRATNDGF
+608 LAVIRATNDGF

-647 ADIMRDAYLLPAI
+647 ADIMRDAYLLPTI
-660 NKLAIDIE
+660 NKLTVNIE

>member
-1 MYIVLATKIGTDLI
+1 MGTDLI

-28 QKLKI
+28 QKLKV

-57 DLVAGEKALIQ
+57 ALVAGEKALIQ
-68 GFVVLTTIVYRGRR
+68 GFIVLTTVVYRGRR

-97 RFFHF
+97 RFFNF

-135 YQIINPENPAPLESG
+135 YQIINPENPAPLEAG

-160 LQQGRLRKFVR
+160 LQQGRLRKIVR

-185 PDSIVKELGLVPLTE
+185 PASIVKELGLVPLTE
-200 ALREIH
+200 SLREIH

-216 HESLARKRLIIEELL
+216 HQSLARKRLIIEELL
-231 ANQLALKRLKRHT
+231 ANQLALKRLKKHT
-244 KKEPAT
+244 KKEPAMA
-250 VLANRLL
+250 LANRLL
-257 KESLIKNLP
+257 KASLIKNLP

-278 EIEMDLEK
+278 EIEMDLKK

-320 VLMAPT
+320 ALMAPT
-326 ELLAEQHFNNV
+326 ELLAEQHFNTV

-345 ISVALLK
+345 VSVALLK

-382 QPSVVYKNLSLV
+382 QPSVVYKNLALV

-414 SARNTVPHQLIM
+414 SDRNTVPHQLIM

-471 VDKISKECALGRQ
+471 MDKISKECALGRQ

-506 YVFLQEQLKRLSVGL
+506 YVFLQEKLKRLSIGL
-521 VHGKLSSVKKTK
+521 VHGKLSSVKKIK
-533 AMENFVNGN
+533 AMENFINGN

-608 LAAIRATNDGF
+608 LAVIRATNDGF

-660 NKLAIDIE
+660 NKLTVNIE

>member
-1 MYIVLATKIGTDLI
+1 MGTDLI
-15 DLKGVGPALVSKL
+15 DLKGVGPVLVSKL
-28 QKLKI
+28 QKLKV

-44 IRYEDKTSLHKIS
+44 IRYEDKTYLHKIS
-57 DLVAGEKALIQ
+57 ALVAGEKALIQ
-68 GFVVLTTIVYRGRR
+68 GFVVLTTVVYRGRR

-135 YQIINPENPAPLESG
+135 YQIINPENPAPLEAG

-160 LQQGRLRKFVR
+160 LQQGRLRKIVR

-185 PDSIVKELGLVPLTE
+185 PASIVKELGLVPLTE
-200 ALREIH
+200 SLREIH
-206 QPSQKNIVND
+206 QPSQKNIVNG
-216 HESLARKRLIIEELL
+216 HQSLARKRLIIEELL

-244 KKEPAT
+244 KKEPAMA
-250 VLANRLL
+250 LANRLL

-278 EIEMDLEK
+278 EIEMDLKK

-320 VLMAPT
+320 TLMAPT

-345 ISVALLK
+345 VSVALLK

-363 FAGVA
+363 LAGIA

-382 QPSVVYKNLSLV
+382 QPSVVYKNLALV

-414 SARNTVPHQLIM
+414 SDRNTVPHQLIM

-471 VDKISKECALGRQ
+471 MDKISKECALGRQ

-506 YVFLQEQLKRLSVGL
+506 YVFLQEKLKRLSIGL

-533 AMENFVNGN
+533 AMENFINGH

-578 QLRGRI
+578 QLRGRV

-608 LAAIRATNDGF
+608 LAVIRATNDGF

-660 NKLAIDIE
+660 NKLTVNIE